1 MSPER
6 ERAMES
12 RRRRKRGA
20 AKGAWA
26 NSEGDRGKRVEE
38 RRSGKDREREK
49 RFNRH

>member
-1 MSPER
+1 
-6 ERAMES
+6 MES

-38 RRSGKDREREK
+38 RRSGKDKEAEREREREK
-49 RFNRH
+49 T